1 MQFKGDGN
9 QVMLLKQ
16 EIQNGRVQG
25 VNEIDHL
32 ESVFQ
37 QKNREMEAKYLQ
49 EKEMKDK
56 AQKQSSIESK
66 AALQNEL
73 KQLQQSLSHSQ
84 SQSVSYLDERE
95 SLEQKIKNFTRVKS
109 EEEEQERQ
117 CVIEI
122 TQKESQ
128 WNLSLLK
135 DQD

>member
-37 QKNREMEAKYLQ
+37 QKNKEMEAKYLQ

-84 SQSVSYLDERE
+84 SQSVSYLEERE
-95 SLEQKIKNFTRVKS
+95 SLEQKIQNFTRVKS

>member
-56 AQKQSSIESK
+56 AQK
-66 AALQNEL
+66 
-73 KQLQQSLSHSQ
+73 
-84 SQSVSYLDERE
+84 
-95 SLEQKIKNFTRVKS
+95 
-109 EEEEQERQ
+109 
-117 CVIEI
+117 
-122 TQKESQ
+122 
-128 WNLSLLK
+128 
-135 DQD
+135 